1 MIRLVALLVVA
12 LVLLA
17 VVAGWLGYTSWLVRS
32 GIEDLARRRRL
43 AAGVDP
49 LQVTTAKTLSAAEAA
64 HTAALSALSMTVEQ
78 WYELR
83 ETRAVGTRL
92 ANEFPEIE
100 AKAVRDPQFLDA
112 LENAQLALEE
122 SQPALGIAQSALVHP
137 AADSAVTAGELVERT
152 ASVDALALQIRRKI
166 YEYRTPGVRKF
177 GRMSRR

>member
-43 AAGVDP
+43 VAGVDP
-49 LQVTTAKTLSAAEAA
+49 LQATTAKTRSAAEAA
-64 HTAALSALSMTVEQ
+64 HSAALSALSMTVEQ

-83 ETRAVGTRL
+83 ESRAVGTRL
-92 ANEFPEIE
+92 ASEFPEIE
-100 AKAVRDPQFLDA
+100 AKAARDSEFLDA
-112 LENAQLALEE
+112 LESAHLALEQ
-122 SQPALGIAQSALVHP
+122 SQSALAIAQSAVADP

-152 ASVDALALQIRRKI
+152 ASVDALTLQLRRKI

-177 GRMSRR
+177 GRMFQR